1 MVQEQLR
8 LTFVCLINY
17 SNNNT
22 VVKSF
27 YKPSNIVSRAT
38 VLDLTIS
45 FQQTENEDQQTTSDE
60 RSYESKR

>member
-60 RSYESKR
+60 RSHESKR